1 MTLDLAGSQLSDK
14 EADTQ
19 WDKEQEGG
27 DGACQ
32 HGSGARTQTA
42 AADETVPMA
51 SSGAHGSS
59 PTDHQLMS

>member
-1 MTLDLAGSQLSDK
+1 MTLDLAGPQLSAK

-19 WDKEQEGG
+19 WEKEREGG
-27 DGACQ
+27 DRACR

-42 AADETVPMA
+42 AAEETVPVA

>member
-1 MTLDLAGSQLSDK
+1 MILDLAGPQRSDT
-14 EADTQ
+14 EADIQ

-42 AADETVPMA
+42 VEEETVPMVFR
-51 SSGAHGSS
+51 GAHWSS
-59 PTDHQLMS
+59 PADH

>member
-1 MTLDLAGSQLSDK
+1 MTLDLAGPQLSDK

-19 WDKEQEGG
+19 WDKDREGG
-27 DGACQ
+27 DRACQ

-42 AADETVPMA
+42 AAEEAVPMA
-51 SSGAHGSS
+51 SSGAHRSS